1 MQRIL
6 FVLYLLRTCMLYTLI
21 SPPKAYVVVLVLHLL
36 ATSHTHG
43 PWVKLA
49 AEMKNPVTPVIPG
62 AVGDRSV

>member
-1 MQRIL
+1 MR
-6 FVLYLLRTCMLYTLI
+6 YTLI
-21 SPPKAYVVVLVLHLL
+21 SSPKAYVVVLVLHLL